1 MFELVT
7 ARQSPKSCI
16 FFRTTLVVV
25 TLVLAR
31 LGSYPLQGDS
41 CLPEDR
47 LRIIA
52 VALAVPAV
60 PRFPA
65 VGLENWGRD
74 LIENE
79 RALRSTVAV
88 QLESARWPHPAGY
101 VSNHVRMSGR
111 ISGRI

>member
-7 ARQSPKSCI
+7 DRQSPKSCI

-25 TLVLAR
+25 GLVLAR
-31 LGSYPLQGDS
+31 LGSYPFQGDS

-47 LRIIA
+47 LRIIG

-65 VGLENWGRD
+65 GAQENWGRD

-79 RALRSTVAV
+79 WVLGSTVATMRPV
-88 QLESARWPHPAGY
+88 ALNFVAGF
-101 VSNHVRMSGR
+101 RMWAENIRQGR
-111 ISGRI
+111 